1 MSETEITEARG
12 RAEAR
17 MGLQAPDSLVE
28 EAVKLTEQKIRVKGL
43 PEDYAPYSWR
53 MRSWRPASGPRSTGG
68 AENVRDLH
76 ENPM

>member
-17 MGLQAPDSLVE
+17 MGLEAHDSLVE

-43 PEDYAPYSWR
+43 LEDYAPLLLEDEIMESCFR
-53 MRSWRPASGPRSTGG
+53 AAINGRCRECARSA
-68 AENVRDLH
+68 
-76 ENPM
+76 

>member
-17 MGLQAPDSLVE
+17 MGLEAPDSLIE

-43 PEDYAPYSWR
+43 PEDYAPLLLEDEIMEACFR
-53 MRSWRPASGPRSTGG
+53 AAINGRCKECARSA
-68 AENVRDLH
+68 
-76 ENPM
+76 